1 MATIINIQ
9 DEKEK
14 EKKEPVR
21 KAGRRILIKKP
32 IKVNQR
38 QIQIQPKETT
48 EEKVENIIEK
58 QAENA
63 VIIEK
68 IQTCNQISDLAIH
81 ALSLPMK
88 QDKRP
93 KFYERLKQSP
103 NIVHYVN
110 NNVAFK
116 IVNRLNN
123 DAKFGLTYAGLYIDT
138 FLN

>member
-9 DEKEK
+9 ENEK

-21 KAGRRILIKKP
+21 KPERRIRLRKP
-32 IKVNQR
+32 ITVNQR
-38 QIQIQPKETT
+38 KTQITPKETT
-48 EEKVENIIEK
+48 EDKVENIIEQ

-63 VIIEK
+63 VIVEK
-68 IQTCNQISDLAIH
+68 IQTCNQISDIAIH

-93 KFYERLKQSP
+93 IFYQRLKQSP

-123 DAKFGLTYAGLYIDT
+123 DAKFGLTYAGLYLDT